1 MTQAERGYINR
12 MLDRKHKELDKI
24 QADAPQKIEQHMKA
38 IWLDGQIF
46 ALESVLM
53 EMWERA
59 EPDYNF

>member
-1 MTQAERGYINR
+1 MTQAEIGYINR

-53 EMWERA
+53 EI
-59 EPDYNF
+59 